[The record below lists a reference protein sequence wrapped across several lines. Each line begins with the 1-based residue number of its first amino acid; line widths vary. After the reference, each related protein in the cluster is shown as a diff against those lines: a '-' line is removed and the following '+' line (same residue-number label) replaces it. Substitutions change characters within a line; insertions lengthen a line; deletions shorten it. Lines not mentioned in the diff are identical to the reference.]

1 MLPVRAAQRVGR
13 SGATGCHNSGDITT
27 LSPQVL
33 LADEKANSRL
43 PVEMNVAAFRF
54 ALLRDSLGMVGNP
67 YLGITFRVACVFDLV
82 LSAITDTILMHS

>member
-13 SGATGCHNSGDITT
+13 SGATRCHNSGDSTT

-33 LADEKANSRL
+33 LADETAKSRL

-54 ALLRDSLGMVGNP
+54 ALLRDGLRMVGNA
-67 YLGITFRVACVFDLV
+67 YLGISSC
-82 LSAITDTILMHS
+82 LSVGQEGWGMIGDFAIQRFE